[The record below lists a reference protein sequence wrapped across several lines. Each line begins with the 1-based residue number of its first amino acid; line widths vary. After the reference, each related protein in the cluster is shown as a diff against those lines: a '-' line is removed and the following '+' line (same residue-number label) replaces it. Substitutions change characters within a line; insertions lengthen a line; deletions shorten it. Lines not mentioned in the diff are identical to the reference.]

1 MKKFFALAMLLGLGV
16 FAVGCEKPKT
26 PEATPAA
33 PAEAAPAEAAPAE
46 AAPAEAK

>member
-16 FAVGCEKPKT
+16 FAVGCEKPK
-26 PEATPAA
+26 EAAPAAA

>member
-1 MKKFFALAMLLGLGV
+1 MKKFFALAMLLSLGV

-26 PEATPAA
+26 PEAAPAA
-33 PAEAAPAEAAPAE
+33 TEAAPAE

>member
-1 MKKFFALAMLLGLGV
+1 MKKFFALAMLMSLGV

-26 PEATPAA
+26 PEAA